1 MEKEDEEKDVDKEEE
16 KKKKEEGKEEGE
28 ERSIKKKKQ
37 FPNETHT
44 HICFLKFHSVNMI
57 QSPP

>member
-1 MEKEDEEKDVDKEEE
+1 MEKEHEEKDVDKEEE

-28 ERSIKKKKQ
+28 ERSIKKKQ